1 MSRAATFLQEGKV
14 LNITAGA
21 DYSAGDVVPLGVN
34 AIGIALTD
42 IASGDIGPVKVDGVY
57 EIAAVNDSAFT
68 VGEHLFWDTSAEKLT
83 DTSTSNVAAGI
94 CVEAKAE
101 TGTTAKVL
109 LTQGVGAA
117 QVTGG

>member
-21 DYSAGDVVPLGVN
+21 NYSVGDVVPLGVN
-34 AIGIALTD
+34 AVGIALTD
-42 IASGDIGPVKVDGVY
+42 IDSGDIGAVRVDGVY
-57 EIAAVNDSAFT
+57 QIAAVNNSAFT
-68 VGEHLFWDTSAEKLT
+68 IGEKLFWDTSAEKLT
-83 DTSTSNVAAGI
+83 DTATNNIAVGL

-117 QVTGG
+117 QVTG